1 MFKIPLYVTVLILI
15 ILSLFLI
22 VRENFIGFD
31 EAGVPKEH
39 RYPLVPKNSFATA
52 CLR

>member
-15 ILSLFLI
+15 VLSFFLI

-31 EAGVPKEH
+31 EEGVPKEK
-39 RYPLVPKNSFATA
+39 RYPFIPKSSFAKA
-52 CLR
+52 CLH